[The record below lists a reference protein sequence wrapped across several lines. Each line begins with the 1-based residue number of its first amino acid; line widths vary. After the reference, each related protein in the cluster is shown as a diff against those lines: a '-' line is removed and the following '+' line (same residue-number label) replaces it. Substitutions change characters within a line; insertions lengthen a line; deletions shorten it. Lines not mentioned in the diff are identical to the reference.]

1 MKTNC
6 RQIVNPDYLGAYSLD
21 DGNYS
26 YSKKEGIIISCAR
39 GQVMGKRGKETK
51 IIAQTNLGKPMILNV
66 TAQKVLTDATKSRY
80 IEDWNNVHVIFYV
93 KQNEKAADG
102 GRVDAL
108 RIEAN
113 AKYGDQNKL
122 PELRSDD
129 ALNISKVKN
138 AIAAGYTMDDIRRK
152 WNIKPEIEKLLK

>member
-1 MKTNC
+1 
-6 RQIVNPDYLGAYSLD
+6 
-21 DGNYS
+21 
-26 YSKKEGIIISCAR
+26 
-39 GQVMGKRGKETK
+39 
-51 IIAQTNLGKPMILNV
+51 MILNV

-113 AKYGDQNKL
+113 GKYGDQNKL

-138 AIAAGYTMDDIRRK
+138 AIAAGYTIDDIRRK